1 MKNGGFING
10 PNSMIIDRDPHD
22 LLDDEDCLAELLLWN
37 DNETDEPTSND
48 TRDTCNN
55 TLVYHPIAT
64 IIDFSPAKDTLLGG
78 EKVIICL
85 NSDEVI
91 KTFKSDIFIS
101 FGGTTVRAEELG
113 PTVLRCI
120 APPHIPGNC
129 SLVITTGSG
138 QVLSP
143 PTEQQF
149 TFVPI
154 NTGSSSS
161 MKLNNPSMSL
171 SPPRSYSHKRLHN
184 GDNADGFNNVSSSLE
199 LEHKIRIVEKL
210 GTVNTALQLPDS
222 NMVNTSVTPGILP
235 PTVEGM
241 FALPDSEYE
250 WIDDYELS
258 QLSPTDLE
266 KLMDR
271 YLMSVVKQLVQLA
284 SLDDELKAELDALD
298 ANGFSLLHYC
308 CMYNVNTLVPVLLA
322 RGASVDQQ
330 STDGSTSLH
339 LAAAHGVLPVAQ
351 ILIEHGAD
359 LNKLDNYG
367 RSPYD
372 NALLGG
378 HHHVVDYLIQCAR
391 KTNPNAISDVS
402 YRTLSSV
409 HINTNIGYIDKNNSF
424 SPTSSS
430 QNSYIMSDNQPDPA
444 LLNSSLNSSRG
455 STSLLHDAFLS
466 LSLADKCAFSLSLNS
481 NTMQDGMSQLDTS
494 DGNIMDSSHVSEVS
508 MPNYPSLEG
517 TSPLY
522 LYNTHS
528 FAKLIHLQIWNHLKF
543 VPCYQRVKRSRWTLP
558 CR

>member
-1 MKNGGFING
+1 MKQNKKDLSRSMNTVKHGRGLMLESDN
-10 PNSMIIDRDPHD
+10 MIIERNPHD
-22 LLDDEDCLAELLLWN
+22 LLNDEDCLAELLLWN
-37 DNETDEPTSND
+37 DNVEDNYVPNTHG
-48 TRDTCNN
+48 TRDSTTS
-55 TLVYHPIAT
+55 TLVYHPIAS

-101 FGGTTVRAEELG
+101 FGGTIVRAEELG
-113 PTVLRCI
+113 PTVLRCN
-120 APPHIPGNC
+120 APPHIPGDC

-138 QVLSP
+138 KVLSP

-154 NTGSSSS
+154 NNISSGSL
-161 MKLNNPSMSL
+161 KVNNPTMSM
-171 SPPRSYSHKRLHN
+171 SPPRAYSHKRLHN
-184 GDNADGFNNVSSSLE
+184 ADNLDAFNAVSSSLE
-199 LEHKIRIVEKL
+199 IEHKIRIVEKL
-210 GTVNTALQLPDS
+210 GTVNTALQLPDG
-222 NMVNTSVTPGILP
+222 NMANASTTPGILP

-271 YLMSVVKQLVQLA
+271 YLMSVVKQLVQFA

-298 ANGFSLLHYC
+298 GNGFSLLHYC

-339 LAAAHGVLPVAQ
+339 LAAAHGVLPVVQ

-359 LNKLDNYG
+359 INKHDNFG
-367 RSPYD
+367 RTPYD

-378 HHHVVDYLIQCAR
+378 HHHVVDYLIQCTR
-391 KTNPNAISDVS
+391 KSNPNTISDLS

-409 HINTNIGYIDKNNSF
+409 HVNANVSFIDRNNSL

-430 QNSYIMSDNQPDPA
+430 QNSCIMFDNQPDHMMH
-444 LLNSSLNSSRG
+444 NNSLNSSRG

-481 NTMQDGMSQLDTS
+481 SSIQESAGHLEMSDT
-494 DGNIMDSSHVSEVS
+494 NIMDSSNVSEVS
-508 MPNYPSLEG
+508 MTNYQSFDGTHFFSL
-517 TSPLY
+517 
-522 LYNTHS
+522 THTLS
-528 FAKLIHLQIWNHLKF
+528 LLLPHIHSLIH
-543 VPCYQRVKRSRWTLP
+543 
-558 CR
+558 

>member
-1 MKNGGFING
+1 MKHYGLMNESDN
-10 PNSMIIDRDPHD
+10 MIIEKNPHD
-22 LLDDEDCLAELLLWN
+22 LLNDADCLAELLLWN
-37 DNETDEPTSND
+37 DNEEDNYVANGTPDS
-48 TRDTCNN
+48 RDNYN
-55 TLVYHPIAT
+55 TMVYHPIAS

-101 FGGTTVRAEELG
+101 FGGTIVHAEELG
-113 PTVLRCI
+113 PTVLRCN
-120 APPHIPGNC
+120 APPHIPGSC
-129 SLVITTGSG
+129 SLVISTGSG
-138 QVLSP
+138 RVLSP

-154 NTGSSSS
+154 NNSSSGPI
-161 MKLNNPSMSL
+161 KLSNPSMSM
-171 SPPRSYSHKRLHN
+171 SPPRAYSHKRLHN
-184 GDNADGFNNVSSSLE
+184 ADNLDGFNAVSSSLE
-199 LEHKIRIVEKL
+199 IEHKIRIVEKL

-222 NMVNTSVTPGILP
+222 NMTNASTTPGILP

-271 YLMSVVKQLVQLA
+271 YLMSVVKQLVQFA

-298 ANGFSLLHYC
+298 VNGFSLLHYC

-339 LAAAHGVLPVAQ
+339 LAAAHGVLPVVQ

-359 LNKLDNYG
+359 LNKQDNFG
-367 RSPYD
+367 RTPYD

-378 HHHVVDYLIQCAR
+378 HHQVVDYLIQCAR
-391 KTNPNAISDVS
+391 KANPNTNSDLS

-409 HINTNIGYIDKNNSF
+409 HVNTNVGFIDKHNSL

-430 QNSYIMSDNQPDPA
+430 QNSYIMSDNQPDPMMHS
-444 LLNSSLNSSRG
+444 SSLNSSRG

-481 NTMQDGMSQLDTS
+481 NNIQESGSQLETS
-494 DGNIMDSSHVSEVS
+494 DTNIMDSSHVSETS
-508 MPNYPSLEG
+508 MTNYQSFDG
-517 TSPLY
+517 T
-522 LYNTHS
+522 H
-528 FAKLIHLQIWNHLKF
+528 
-543 VPCYQRVKRSRWTLP
+543 TLL
-558 CR
+558 